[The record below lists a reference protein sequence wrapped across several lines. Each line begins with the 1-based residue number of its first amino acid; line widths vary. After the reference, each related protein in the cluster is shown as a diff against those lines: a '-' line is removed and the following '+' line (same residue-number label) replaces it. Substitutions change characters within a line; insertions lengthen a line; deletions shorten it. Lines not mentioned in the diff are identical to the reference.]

1 VSESVYEI
9 RIPFES
15 QNASLITYSNNSYSN
30 TAVATGDFVKRY
42 TVGNGFP
49 CLLNWKLQINDNPA
63 CIKAMSILYRLVI
76 LMELLQGIKG

>member
-1 VSESVYEI
+1 LSESVYEI

-15 QNASLITYSNNSYSN
+15 QNALITYSNNSYSN

-42 TVGNGFP
+42 TVEGFLA
-49 CLLNWKLQINDNPA
+49 LLNWKLQINDNPA

-76 LMELLQGIKG
+76 LMELQGIKG

>member
-1 VSESVYEI
+1 MKLESHL
-9 RIPFES
+9 RA
-15 QNASLITYSNNSYSN
+15 NASLITYSNNSYSN

-63 CIKAMSILYRLVI
+63 CIKAMSILCLVI